1 MSLQNVLQQLLQS
14 AQGLTQP
21 NSTPNTGAQR
31 QESKSSLSLG
41 SFAGG
46 ALSGGALALLMG
58 NKKFRKMGG
67 KVATYGGVAAL
78 GAVAYRAYDEWKAKQ
93 AQPQASSQ
101 PQAQPVEQ
109 YVANIQQLP
118 APQLENQSRLLLA
131 AMISAAKA
139 DGHIN
144 QQEQQLL
151 DAEFGKLQA
160 SETDRAWL
168 AAQLQSPADPAAVAA
183 LVTTPEEKAEVYLA
197 SLLVT
202 EADIFMEK
210 AYLDELA
217 RQLSLEP
224 GLKEHLEQTA
234 LSVQP

>member
-78 GAVAYRAYDEWKAKQ
+78 GAVAYRAYDEWRAKQ

-183 LVTTPEEKAEVYLA
+183 LATTPEEKAEVYLA

-202 EADIFMEK
+202 EADTFMEK

>member
-109 YVANIQQLP
+109 YVANSQHLP

-151 DAEFGKLQA
+151 DAEFGKLVGN
-160 SETDRAWL
+160 RGRYFYG
-168 AAQLQSPADPAAVAA
+168 
-183 LVTTPEEKAEVYLA
+183 K
-197 SLLVT
+197 SLP
-202 EADIFMEK
+202 
-210 AYLDELA
+210 
-217 RQLSLEP
+217 R
-224 GLKEHLEQTA
+224 
-234 LSVQP
+234 